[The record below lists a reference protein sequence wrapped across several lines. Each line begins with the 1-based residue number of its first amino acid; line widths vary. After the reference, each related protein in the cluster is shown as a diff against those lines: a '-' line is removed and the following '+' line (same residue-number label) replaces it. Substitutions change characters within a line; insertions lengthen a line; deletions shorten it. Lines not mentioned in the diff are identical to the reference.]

1 MERRLAAILAADVV
15 GYTRLMRAD
24 EVGTLQRLTALREGV
39 LEPLIAEHTGR
50 VVKLMGDGLLVEFA
64 SLVDAVGC
72 AVAWQTAVDEHE
84 AERPEDNRFF
94 FRIGINLGDVIV
106 EGEDIHGDGVNIAA
120 RLEGLA
126 EPGGICLSGDA
137 YRQVR
142 GKVEADFEDLG
153 EREVKNLVEPLRVYR
168 IAIKGPSPAP
178 TATVTRPLPLPDK
191 PSIAVLPFT
200 NMSGD
205 PEQEYVADG
214 ITEDLITALSKVRW
228 LFVIARNSTF
238 TYKGQAVEVTQVA
251 RELGVRY
258 VIEGSVRKA
267 GNRVRISAQL
277 IDAMTGRHVWAE
289 RYDRDLADIFE
300 LQDEMTQTIVAAVE
314 PELGAAERERAL
326 SKPPENLD
334 AWETY
339 QRGLWHLWNF
349 TKDDN
354 AKAPHLLRRA
364 HELDPGFATAYAH
377 EADSRYISVIMGWA
391 EDPDQTLAAG
401 MTAAKKALAL
411 DDKDAVAYFAAGR
424 VHMMLGEHDASIGA
438 LETSLTLNP
447 NFAQAYHGLGFALTL
462 AGRIEDALDSLAKA
476 ERLSPRDPLL
486 WAFTVVHALACI
498 LSHDYETAVHWAR
511 RAMQIPR
518 ATGYWPHAVLAAP
531 LAQLGRI
538 EQARAAVKAALEQK
552 PDLSLSYLKKTLP
565 TKHPG
570 GLDPYLD
577 GLRKAGLP
585 E

>member
-1 MERRLAAILAADVV
+1 
-15 GYTRLMRAD
+15 
-24 EVGTLQRLTALREGV
+24 
-39 LEPLIAEHTGR
+39 
-50 VVKLMGDGLLVEFA
+50 
-64 SLVDAVGC
+64 
-72 AVAWQTAVDEHE
+72 
-84 AERPEDNRFF
+84 
-94 FRIGINLGDVIV
+94 
-106 EGEDIHGDGVNIAA
+106 
-120 RLEGLA
+120 
-126 EPGGICLSGDA
+126 GDA

-153 EREVKNLVEPLRVYR
+153 EREVKNLAEPLRVYR

-205 PEQEYVADG
+205 PEQEYFADG

-277 IDAMTGRHVWAE
+277 IDATTGRHVWAE

-314 PELGAAERERAL
+314 PELGAAERERTL

-377 EADSRYISVIMGWA
+377 EADSRYINVIMGWA